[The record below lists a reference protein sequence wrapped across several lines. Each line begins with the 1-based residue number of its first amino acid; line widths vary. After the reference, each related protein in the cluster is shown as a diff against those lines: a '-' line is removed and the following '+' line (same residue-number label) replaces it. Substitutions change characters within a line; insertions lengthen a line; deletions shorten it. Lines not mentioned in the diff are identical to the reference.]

1 MLFFKKKNKKQKTTE
16 HWMVSNT
23 VTGPIVKMSLNEI
36 YAELVTHQA
45 FLVLAET
52 GSHHAAQ
59 AGL

>member
-1 MLFFKKKNKKQKTTE
+1 
-16 HWMVSNT
+16 MVSNT

-52 GSHHAAQ
+52 GSHHTAQ

>member
-1 MLFFKKKNKKQKTTE
+1 
-16 HWMVSNT
+16 MVSNT

-45 FLVLAET
+45 FLLLAET